1 MIFDF
6 LCTYHLI
13 DDKEDSNL
21 LYKIQLLQAFNLYNY
36 NEFDDEKI
44 QYEISKLFN
53 KYKDN
58 NQIKNIL
65 DNLKIK
71 HNLFFDNNLLFIILF
86 SYDYFYIFFS
96 CLKDLE
102 TNDYIINENYNKLIN
117 IIN

>member
-1 MIFDF
+1 MIKKILIFF
-6 LCTYHLI
+6 TKFNYYKHLI
-13 DDKEDSNL
+13 
-21 LYKIQLLQAFNLYNY
+21 Y
-36 NEFDDEKI
+36 
-44 QYEISKLFN
+44 
-53 KYKDN
+53 
-58 NQIKNIL
+58 IL